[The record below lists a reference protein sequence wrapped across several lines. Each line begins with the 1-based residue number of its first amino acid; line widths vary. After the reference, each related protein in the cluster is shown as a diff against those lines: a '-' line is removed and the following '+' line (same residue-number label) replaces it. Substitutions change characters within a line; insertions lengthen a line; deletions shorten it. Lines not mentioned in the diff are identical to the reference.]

1 MRPPVRRGVLIV
13 GVAILLIAAIAGAG
27 VWYLVGEERRSG
39 RIVADILSSR
49 LGVPVTV
56 ERAAVTGTRLRLR
69 GVRGPAPGGMPVDVK
84 IGEVDVEG
92 GVLPL
97 VAPAGRRLS
106 IVAASLSITL
116 HDGDGTHSLTAVIE
130 AARRAAVSLL
140 EWPGVFSLRVQRGEL
155 TR

>member
-13 GVAILLIAAIAGAG
+13 GVAMFLIAATVGAG

-56 ERAAVTGTRLRLR
+56 EGAAVPGTRRRLR
-69 GVRGPAPGGMPVDVK
+69 GVRGPAQRGMPVEVK

-106 IVAASLSITL
+106 IVVSSLSITL
-116 HDGDGTHSLTAVIE
+116 RDGGGTHSLTAAME

-140 EWPGVFSLRVQRGEL
+140 E
-155 TR
+155 